1 VDKAHVS
8 IFSVRK
14 GLILDKHDDLIL
26 TPGLEDYLEA
36 IFMIEQKKNVS
47 RVKDIASRLNVR
59 AASVTGALQS
69 LSEKKLI
76 NYTPY
81 EYITLTES
89 GKYEAKKVVRR
100 HKFLKQFFIEILG
113 IDEDIA
119 DEGACNVEHTIPK
132 VIMERM
138 VDFMDFVKKNELSA
152 VFDRFKNQ

>member
-1 VDKAHVS
+1 MAKNTDMV
-8 IFSVRK
+8 
-14 GLILDKHDDLIL
+14 L

-36 IFMIEQKKNVS
+36 IFMIEQEKNVS

-69 LSEKKLI
+69 LSEKELI

-81 EYITLTES
+81 EYITLTEA

-100 HKFLKQFFIEILG
+100 HRFLKQFFVEILG
-113 IDEDIA
+113 IDEDVA

-132 VIMERM
+132 IIMERM
-138 VDFMDFVKKNELSA
+138 VDFMDFVEKNNLND
-152 VFDRFKNQ
+152 VFDKFKAQH

>member
-1 VDKAHVS
+1 MDK
-8 IFSVRK
+8 K
-14 GLILDKHDDLIL
+14 NDLIL

-36 IFMIEQKKNVS
+36 IYMTEQEHSVS

-81 EYITLTES
+81 EYITLTEL
-89 GKYEAKKVVRR
+89 GKSEAMKVVRR
-100 HKFLKQFFIEILG
+100 HKFLKRFFVEVLG
-113 IDEDIA
+113 VNEQLA

-132 VIMERM
+132 AIMERM
-138 VDFMDFVKKNELSA
+138 ADFMVFIKENELSGY
-152 VFDRFKNQ
+152 VEKFKQSYQ

>member
-1 VDKAHVS
+1 L
-8 IFSVRK
+8 K
-14 GLILDKHDDLIL
+14 GIDLEKQNNITL

-36 IFMIEQKKNVS
+36 IYMIEQKKNVS

-69 LSEKKLI
+69 LSEKNLI

-81 EYITLTES
+81 EYITLTEA
-89 GKYEAKKVVRR
+89 GKYEAMKVVRR
-100 HKFLKQFFIEILG
+100 HKFLKKFFIEILG
-113 IDEDIA
+113 VDEDIA

-138 VDFMDFVKKNELSA
+138 VDFMDFVEEKDLSG
-152 VFDRFKNQ
+152 VLSQFKAH